1 MLILLVM
8 GAFFYGFVDLKYE
21 TDNHKIRSYQLLA
34 FSFLVTYFKFIFLF
48 SNLDSA
54 TSLLQ
59 VYKVIYSYSKKNW

>member
-34 FSFLVTYFKFIFLF
+34 FSF
-48 SNLDSA
+48 
-54 TSLLQ
+54 
-59 VYKVIYSYSKKNW
+59 